1 LAQGTKVPYF
11 VIKNQTVITKDNI
24 RQLVTEQI
32 NGTGIFLVDVRLS
45 STGRITVLIDR
56 PEGLKIEDCVMLS
69 KHISNQL
76 GEELGD
82 FELNVSSP
90 GLDMPLL
97 VTEQFIKNEGKL
109 VDVVTNEG
117 DRIKGVLMN
126 VTKGGFDLKTET
138 KVKKETV
145 TEVRSFNFE
154 DVKTVKVI
162 ITFK

>member
-1 LAQGTKVPYF
+1 
-11 VIKNQTVITKDNI
+11 
-24 RQLVTEQI
+24 
-32 NGTGIFLVDVRLS
+32 
-45 STGRITVLIDR
+45 
-56 PEGLKIEDCVMLS
+56 LKIEDCVMLS
-69 KHISNQL
+69 KHISSEL

-97 VTEQFIKNEGKL
+97 VTEQFIKNEGKM

-117 DRIKGVLMN
+117 DHIKGILMN
-126 VTKGGFDLKTET
+126 VTMGGFDLKTET

-145 TEVRSFNFE
+145 TAVRSFNFE
-154 DVKTVKVI
+154 DVKTVKII